1 MAIAA
6 NRSSGIEETVT
17 IAVPIAIAIQ
27 VLCRRA
33 TNCTE
38 ELPVE
43 DVRPSLHHHCRGV
56 DGDHGVDRSRAEPP
70 TIGLD
75 RNHAILGPNNLV
87 RAKLGPPHGAVSYG
101 SGTWD
106 CFDREFS

>member
-1 MAIAA
+1 MYPEEGINDLIDWIPLLSDSRAKIVHEYGSTIGLQYLLQVIM
-6 NRSSGIEETVT
+6 NRG
-17 IAVPIAIAIQ
+17 
-27 VLCRRA
+27 
-33 TNCTE
+33 
-38 ELPVE
+38 
-43 DVRPSLHHHCRGV
+43 
-56 DGDHGVDRSRAEPP
+56 RAEPP
-70 TIGLD
+70 TIDLD